1 MVVVPDFVFFWRA
14 KTITRFVLGQ
24 TLKFESEADS
34 MRKIGTRDLVTVAA
48 MMVLFFGITLV
59 IGSVA
64 LAIPFVYLYMSAGID
79 GFLGATFYLVAANRL
94 NKHGLLF
101 VWAAV
106 YGAIEG
112 LLGYSFLFPYFLA
125 VGAIAELSML
135 GRDSYRN
142 PIRNRIGWTINCIGN
157 FVGNAVPLWWSWESF
172 RVMAM
177 QSGFSSATLD
187 MEYDMVMTPHL
198 MLVGVLMTA
207 VLTVA
212 GVAFGQRLLQR
223 HFEKAGVI
231 K

>member
-1 MVVVPDFVFFWRA
+1 
-14 KTITRFVLGQ
+14 
-24 TLKFESEADS
+24 
-34 MRKIGTRDLVTVAA
+34 
-48 MMVLFFGITLV
+48 
-59 IGSVA
+59 
-64 LAIPFVYLYMSAGID
+64 
-79 GFLGATFYLVAANRL
+79 
-94 NKHGLLF
+94 
-101 VWAAV
+101 
-106 YGAIEG
+106 
-112 LLGYSFLFPYFLA
+112 
-125 VGAIAELSML
+125 ML

-177 QSGFSSATLD
+177 QSGFSNATLD
-187 MEYDMVMTPHL
+187 MEYNMVMTPHL
-198 MLVGVLMTA
+198 MLIGVLITA